1 MFLLPFQLLF
11 QIHNE
16 VTQLELQ
23 FIHHCS
29 EGGFVQ
35 KLVYGTDI
43 TIAFAGLEGECSGC
57 VVMTKESYTSV
68 GKVWDGRIT
77 PLSPVLTKAVE
88 DFVQDSNW
96 TGGKRCR

>member
-1 MFLLPFQLLF
+1 M
-11 QIHNE
+11 
-16 VTQLELQ
+16 
-23 FIHHCS
+23 
-29 EGGFVQ
+29 Q

-43 TIAFAGLEGECSGC
+43 TIAFAGFEGECSGC
-57 VVMTKESYTSV
+57 LCMTKESYTSV

-96 TGGKRCR
+96 TGGRQCVFS